1 MADNKQFDEVLL
13 ILIRQEEKKL
23 REGFAELGG
32 INPQD
37 ANGLDN
43 DFEDRL
49 FSVYQRGDFQRLTYA
64 SSLGMRI
71 SLNLCIAK
79 NLKDAIDGYHTADP
93 SNDLNQ
99 STRDR
104 MKKYVDEKLAVEC
117 RTAGE
122 KKLYKNISEQFKN
135 HINAQGTTQQF
146 LYESYIA
153 FENTYSLKN
162 DKERLANELAATRL
176 RANIEPNVHNALYRA
191 NMSYLDELKDTAI
204 APVQYRKTYYDAP
217 DVGIDDERYGKKAE
231 DLEAEDL
238 VEVVVEPKSFI
249 ESFKKQKAYEARD
262 TFPDIKKMVKK
273 SFEEDKEL
281 NLADKNRQ
289 LRDLR
294 KNETMSEKEKEIKI
308 GELEQD
314 IKDISKEKFSDWDK
328 DRIMDYF
335 DRHSS
340 YLKEENLPG
349 YHKLSDNEMDYC
361 NSIYNSIVNAFND
374 NISEFSGNEREI
386 TEWKIKIDG
395 QTCERK
401 EEIVAAAL
409 SGKKI
414 TGEYAFEGEPARTV
428 DIQPEFF
435 APKREDAN
443 EYEDGGKWANPNASA
458 FDKLIELFESLWESF
473 LDAIGFSEKA
483 QKEKSEKALEE
494 KVEKGNK
501 KLWKN
506 KTRTKTSYSEIA
518 VESFADK
525 LISDERRIE
534 LEGSLDKS
542 KYKPAPNVAAAAPNA
557 VTVEQDN
564 VVRQND
570 TGKKDIV
577 IEKITIDDI
586 SDGVK
591 KTASANK
598 SGTVEKKTDVQKS
611 TPVKN
616 K

>member
-13 ILIRQEEKKL
+13 ILIKQEEKKL

-32 INPQD
+32 ITPQD
-37 ANGLDN
+37 ANSLDN

-49 FSVYQRGDFQRLTYA
+49 FSVYQRGDSQKLTYA

-71 SLNLCIAK
+71 SLNLCIAN

-117 RTAGE
+117 RTPGE

-135 HINAQGTTQQF
+135 HINSQGTTQQF

-162 DKERLANELAATRL
+162 DKEKLANELAATRL

-191 NMSYLDELKDTAI
+191 NMSYVDELKDTAI
-204 APVQYRKTYYDAP
+204 APVEYQKTYYDAP
-217 DVGIDDERYGKKAE
+217 DVGIDDVRYGKKAE

-294 KNETMSEKEKEIKI
+294 KNETMSEKEKEIRI

-335 DRHSS
+335 DRNSS
-340 YLKEENLPG
+340 FLKEENLPG

-361 NSIYNSIVNAFND
+361 NSVYNSIVKAFND
-374 NISEFSGNEREI
+374 NISEFSGNERET

-414 TGEYAFEGEPARTV
+414 TGEYAFEGEPERTV

-483 QKEKSEKALEE
+483 QKEKREKALEE

-518 VESFADK
+518 VDSFSDK

-542 KYKPAPNVAAAAPNA
+542 KYKPAPNAAAAAPNA
-557 VTVEQDN
+557 ATVEQDN

-570 TGKKDIV
+570 TGKKDAA
-577 IEKITIDDI
+577 IEKITIADI
-586 SDGVK
+586 SNEVK
-591 KTASANK
+591 KTTSANK
-598 SGTVEKKTDVQKS
+598 SGTVEKKPVVQKNA
-611 TPVKN
+611 PEKN

>member
-13 ILIRQEEKKL
+13 ILIKQEEKKL

-32 INPQD
+32 ITPQD
-37 ANGLDN
+37 ANSLDN

-49 FSVYQRGDFQRLTYA
+49 FSVYQRGDSQKLTYA

-71 SLNLCIAK
+71 SLNLCIAN

-99 STRDR
+99 STRDK

-117 RTAGE
+117 RTPGE

-162 DKERLANELAATRL
+162 DKEKLANELAATRL

-191 NMSYLDELKDTAI
+191 NMSYVDELKDTAI
-204 APVQYRKTYYDAP
+204 APVEYRKTYYDAP
-217 DVGIDDERYGKKAE
+217 DVGIDDVRYGKKAE

-294 KNETMSEKEKEIKI
+294 KNETMSEKEKEIRI

-328 DRIMDYF
+328 DKIMDYF

-340 YLKEENLPG
+340 FLKEENLPG

-361 NSIYNSIVNAFND
+361 NSVYNSIVKAFND
-374 NISEFSGNEREI
+374 NISEFSGNERET

-414 TGEYAFEGEPARTV
+414 TGEYAFEGEPERTV

-435 APKREDAN
+435 APKRENAN

-483 QKEKSEKALEE
+483 QKEKREKALEE

-518 VESFADK
+518 VDSFSDK

-542 KYKPAPNVAAAAPNA
+542 KYKPAPNAA
-557 VTVEQDN
+557 TVEQDN

-570 TGKKDIV
+570 TVKKDAA
-577 IEKITIDDI
+577 IEKITIADI
-586 SDGVK
+586 SNEVK
-591 KTASANK
+591 KTTSANK
-598 SGTVEKKTDVQKS
+598 SGTVEKNPVVQKNA
-611 TPVKN
+611 PEKN